1 MFSPLWWKDTSEN
14 VSQNNFFF
22 PKIFPPVFVI
32 VVGKLVNIETNMQE
46 LEWHVR
52 QMVFISRKSDYLIQF
67 TKNKDYLNSTDL
79 GLIWNC
85 IIIMSVGYYLL
96 HAQ

>member
-1 MFSPLWWKDTSEN
+1 M
-14 VSQNNFFF
+14 SQNNFFL
-22 PKIFPPVFVI
+22 PKIFPAVFVT
-32 VVGKLVNIETNMQE
+32 VVGKLVNIETDLQE

-67 TKNKDYLNSTDL
+67 TKSKDNLNSADL
-79 GLIWNC
+79 ELIWNC